1 MPSTLT
7 AAEILDREFLELR
20 AKILELAASMDRLQR
35 ADGAMADV
43 ERLQKL
49 RQAMAIVCG
58 PEDDRAE
65 RVQCLFSLPYL
76 PEWRT
81 QFGVSTAPD

>member
-1 MPSTLT
+1 MTG
-7 AAEILDREFLELR
+7 AEILDREFLELR

-35 ADGAMADV
+35 ADAAVADD
-43 ERLQKL
+43 ERMQKL
-49 RQAMAIVCG
+49 RQAMEIVCG
-58 PEDDRAE
+58 PEGDRAE

-81 QFGVSTAPD
+81 QFGVYSARS